1 MEHQSGDRFMTHGPI
16 TIERAES
23 ISSARRLMQTHC
35 IRHLPVLHGGKLV
48 GLVSQRDLER
58 FDKAIDL
65 DQRLVPVGEAMSSP
79 AYSVLSDASLREV
92 AAQMSSRRCGAAVV
106 IDEQQHVVGLITA
119 VDGLRALSC
128 LLDPAPFPE
137 PAADAMAESCRP
149 SAAADPTS
157 TPPGGADVACEW
169 SAAQRLHA
177 LGNGRHG
184 PPS

>member
-1 MEHQSGDRFMTHGPI
+1 MEHQCVDRFMTHDPI
-16 TIERAES
+16 TIERGEP

-48 GLVSQRDLER
+48 GLVSQRELER

-65 DQRLVPVGEAMSSP
+65 DQRLVPVGEAMTSP

-106 IDEQQHVVGLITA
+106 IDERQHVVGLITA

-128 LLDPAPFPE
+128 LLDPSPFPE
-137 PAADAMAESCRP
+137 PAADAMAECCRP
-149 SAAADPTS
+149 SAAANSPPS
-157 TPPGGADVACEW
+157 TPGSADVACER
-169 SAAQRLHA
+169 SAAQWLRAH
-177 LGNGRHG
+177 GNGRHG
-184 PPS
+184 APS